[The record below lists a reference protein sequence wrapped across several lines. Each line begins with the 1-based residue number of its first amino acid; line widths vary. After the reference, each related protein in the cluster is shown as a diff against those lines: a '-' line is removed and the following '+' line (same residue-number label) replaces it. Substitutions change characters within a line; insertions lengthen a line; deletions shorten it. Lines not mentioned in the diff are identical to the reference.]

1 MSNLHSDLQSWLDT
15 ATADL
20 AEHSKMRVVEDVV
33 RHYEEV
39 FEERL
44 AAGDTDRDARWR
56 ALRSLGDPQKAQKRN
71 RRIYL
76 TNDDMANLDFYR
88 GSNTQ
93 KMGDFASP
101 LGAAIV
107 TIGLPVC
114 LILGFFLPEV
124 FFHPIFAGSILLFA
138 L

>member
-44 AAGDTDRDARWR
+44 AEWR
-56 ALRSLGDPQKAQKRN
+56 
-71 RRIYL
+71 
-76 TNDDMANLDFYR
+76 YR
-88 GSNTQ
+88 GSNARC
-93 KMGDFASP
+93 KALKSP
-101 LGAAIV
+101 QDPSKGEDAE
-107 TIGLPVC
+107 P
-114 LILGFFLPEV
+114 PD
-124 FFHPIFAGSILLFA
+124 LFDKR
-138 L
+138 